1 MADYLLHNNSNRG
14 GAFVTSRNTAQVAES
29 ARMAMADLFN
39 ARQSE
44 EIVFGQNMTSL
55 TFAVSRAIS
64 RTWKAG
70 DEIIVSWLD
79 HDANISP
86 WLQAAE
92 DKGVTVRWLDFRLE
106 DCTPNLMSLSNLLNE
121 KTRLLAIT
129 HASNAVGTIVD
140 VAQAVEM
147 AHQVGAQV
155 YVDAVHYTPH
165 GPVDVKAMD
174 CDFLVASAYK
184 FFGPHT
190 GILYGKYEL
199 LDDLAAYKVR
209 PASDSPPGKWET
221 GTQSF
226 ESLAGV
232 HAAVEYLDDLGRRYG
247 IPSADEGADSSS
259 RPLRLKSASRAI
271 KQYEEGLSSR
281 FLQQAVTVPSLH
293 VFGITDIERL
303 GERAPTFAISLEG
316 YSAREVAER
325 LGQRGLFVYDGHY
338 YAVAVMERLS
348 LLESGG
354 LVRIGFVHY
363 NTIEEVDRTVQALKE
378 LASD

>member
-1 MADYLLHNNSNRG
+1 
-14 GAFVTSRNTAQVAES
+14 
-29 ARMAMADLFN
+29 
-39 ARQSE
+39 
-44 EIVFGQNMTSL
+44 
-55 TFAVSRAIS
+55 
-64 RTWKAG
+64 
-70 DEIIVSWLD
+70 
-79 HDANISP
+79 
-86 WLQAAE
+86 
-92 DKGVTVRWLDFRLE
+92 
-106 DCTPNLMSLSNLLNE
+106 
-121 KTRLLAIT
+121 
-129 HASNAVGTIVD
+129 
-140 VAQAVEM
+140 
-147 AHQVGAQV
+147 
-155 YVDAVHYTPH
+155 VHYTPH

-293 VFGITDIERL
+293 VFGITDIDRL